1 MSKFYIVDAK
11 TGENRGPVVM
21 DLWDDISVEKV
32 YDQSSREYHQRYG
45 KIVVDDDITD
55 EEYDQIAEDAENER
69 IHSLIEASAEI
80 NELRGDCK
88 KMLERLMLTTA
99 ALGIALRDYRGPYRK
114 ELQQRRDE
122 AEDMFAHMFQYYGE
136 DLKNEA

>member
-1 MSKFYIVDAK
+1 MDFYIVDAK
-11 TGENRGPVVM
+11 TGKNRGSVVI
-21 DLWDDISVEKV
+21 DPFDDVSVEEV
-32 YDQSSREYHQRYG
+32 Y
-45 KIVVDDDITD
+45 DDITD

>member
-1 MSKFYIVDAK
+1 MDFYIVDAK
-11 TGENRGPVVM
+11 TGKNRGPVVM
-21 DLWDDISVEKV
+21 DPFDDISVEEV
-32 YDQSSREYHQRYG
+32 Y
-45 KIVVDDDITD
+45 DDITD
-55 EEYDQIAEDAENER
+55 EEYDQIAEDVENER

-99 ALGIALRDYRGPYRK
+99 ALGIALRDYRGPYKK
-114 ELQQRRDE
+114 ELQRRRDE

-136 DLKNEA
+136 D

>member
-1 MSKFYIVDAK
+1 MNKFYVVDAK
-11 TGENRGPVVM
+11 TGKNRGPVVM
-21 DLWDDISVEKV
+21 DPWDDISAEEV
-32 YDQSSREYHQRYG
+32 Y
-45 KIVVDDDITD
+45 DDITD

-69 IHSLIEASAEI
+69 ICSLIEASAEI

-114 ELQQRRDE
+114 ELQQRRNE

-136 DLKNEA
+136 DLTDGT

>member
-11 TGENRGPVVM
+11 TGEDRGPVVM
-21 DLWDDISVEKV
+21 DPWDDISAEEV
-32 YDQSSREYHQRYG
+32 Y
-45 KIVVDDDITD
+45 DDITD

-88 KMLERLMLTTA
+88 KMLECLMLTTA

-122 AEDMFAHMFQYYGE
+122 AEDMFAHMFQCYGE
-136 DLKNEA
+136 DLKDGT

>member
-1 MSKFYIVDAK
+1 MDFYIVDAK
-11 TGENRGPVVM
+11 TGKNRGSVVM
-21 DLWDDISVEKV
+21 DPFDDISVEEV
-32 YDQSSREYHQRYG
+32 Y
-45 KIVVDDDITD
+45 DDITN

-88 KMLERLMLTTA
+88 KMLECLMLTTA
-99 ALGIALRDYRGPYRK
+99 ALGIALHDYRGPYRK

-122 AEDMFAHMFQYYGE
+122 AEDMFAYMFQYYGE
-136 DLKNEA
+136 DLKNES

>member
-1 MSKFYIVDAK
+1 MDFYIVDAK
-11 TGENRGPVVM
+11 NGNDRGPVVM
-21 DLWDDISVEKV
+21 DPWDDISAEEV
-32 YDQSSREYHQRYG
+32 Y
-45 KIVVDDDITD
+45 DDITD
-55 EEYDQIAEDAENER
+55 EEYDQIAEDTENER

-88 KMLERLMLTTA
+88 KMLKRLMLTTA

-122 AEDMFAHMFQYYGE
+122 AENMFAYMFQYYGE
-136 DLKNEA
+136 DIENDT

>member
-1 MSKFYIVDAK
+1 MIQNDATFNEQQFYVVDAK
-11 TGENRGPVVM
+11 TGENRG
-21 DLWDDISVEKV
+21 SVTIDT
-32 YDQSSREYHQRYG
+32 Y
-45 KIVVDDDITD
+45 DDITD
-55 EEYDQIAEDAENER
+55 EEYAQIAEDAENER

-136 DLKNEA
+136 DIKNGV

>member
-1 MSKFYIVDAK
+1 MSDFYIVDAK
-11 TGENRGPVVM
+11 TGKNRGSVVM
-21 DLWDDISVEKV
+21 DPWDDISVEEV
-32 YDQSSREYHQRYG
+32 Y
-45 KIVVDDDITD
+45 DDITD
-55 EEYDQIAEDAENER
+55 EEYNQIAEDAENER

-80 NELRGDCK
+80 NKLRGDCK
-88 KMLERLMLTTA
+88 KMLECLMLTTA

>member
-1 MSKFYIVDAK
+1 MDFYVVDAK
-11 TGENRGPVVM
+11 TGKNRGSVVM
-21 DLWDDISVEKV
+21 DPFDDISVEEV
-32 YDQSSREYHQRYG
+32 Y
-45 KIVVDDDITD
+45 DDITD

-122 AEDMFAHMFQYYGE
+122 AEDMFARMFQYYGE
-136 DLKNEA
+136 DLKDGT

>member
-1 MSKFYIVDAK
+1 MPFGIPSEDFHDGFGLYVVDAK

-21 DLWDDISVEKV
+21 DPWDDISVEEV
-32 YDQSSREYHQRYG
+32 Y
-45 KIVVDDDITD
+45 DDITD

-88 KMLERLMLTTA
+88 KMLECLMLTTA
-99 ALGIALRDYRGPYRK
+99 ALGIAMRDYRGPYRK
-114 ELQQRRDE
+114 ELHQRRDE
-122 AEDMFAHMFQYYGE
+122 AEDMFARMFQYYGE
-136 DLKNEA
+136 DLKDGT

>member
-1 MSKFYIVDAK
+1 MDFYIVDAK

-21 DLWDDISVEKV
+21 DPFDDISVEEV
-32 YDQSSREYHQRYG
+32 Y
-45 KIVVDDDITD
+45 DDITD

-99 ALGIALRDYRGPYRK
+99 ALGVALRDYRGPYRK

-122 AEDMFAHMFQYYGE
+122 AEDMFAYMFQYYGE
-136 DLKNEA
+136 DLKDGT

>member
-1 MSKFYIVDAK
+1 MNFYIVDDK
-11 TGENRGPVVM
+11 TGKNRGSVVM
-21 DLWDDISVEKV
+21 DPFDDVSVEEV
-32 YDQSSREYHQRYG
+32 Y
-45 KIVVDDDITD
+45 DDITD

-122 AEDMFAHMFQYYGE
+122 AEDMFAHMFQYYEE

>member
-1 MSKFYIVDAK
+1 MFDAITKDFYIVDAK
-11 TGENRGPVVM
+11 TGKNRGSVVM
-21 DLWDDISVEKV
+21 DPFDDICVEEV
-32 YDQSSREYHQRYG
+32 Y
-45 KIVVDDDITD
+45 DDITD

-99 ALGIALRDYRGPYRK
+99 ALGIALRDYRGPYKK

-122 AEDMFAHMFQYYGE
+122 AEDMFAYMFQYYGE
-136 DLKNEA
+136 DLKDGT

>member
-1 MSKFYIVDAK
+1 MSKFYVVDAK

-21 DLWDDISVEKV
+21 DPWDNISVEEV
-32 YDQSSREYHQRYG
+32 C
-45 KIVVDDDITD
+45 DDITD
-55 EEYDQIAEDAENER
+55 EEYDQIAEDAENEK

-114 ELQQRRDE
+114 ELQQRRNE
-122 AEDMFAHMFQYYGE
+122 AEDMFAYMFQYYGE

>member
-1 MSKFYIVDAK
+1 MDFYIVDAK
-11 TGENRGPVVM
+11 TGKNRGSVVM
-21 DLWDDISVEKV
+21 DPFDDISVEEV
-32 YDQSSREYHQRYG
+32 Y
-45 KIVVDDDITD
+45 DDITD

-69 IHSLIEASAEI
+69 LHSLIEASAEI

-122 AEDMFAHMFQYYGE
+122 AEDMFAYMFQYYGE

>member
-1 MSKFYIVDAK
+1 MIQNDAIFNEQQFYVVDAK

-21 DLWDDISVEKV
+21 DPWDDISAEEV
-32 YDQSSREYHQRYG
+32 Y
-45 KIVVDDDITD
+45 DDITD
-55 EEYDQIAEDAENER
+55 EEYDQIAEDAENEK
-69 IHSLIEASAEI
+69 IYSLIEASAEI

-88 KMLERLMLTTA
+88 KMFECLMLTTA

-122 AEDMFAHMFQYYGE
+122 AEDMFAYMFQYYRE
-136 DLKNEA
+136 DLKNDT

>member
-1 MSKFYIVDAK
+1 MDFYVVDAK
-11 TGENRGPVVM
+11 TGKNRGPVVM
-21 DLWDDISVEKV
+21 DPFDDISAEEV
-32 YDQSSREYHQRYG
+32 Y
-45 KIVVDDDITD
+45 DDITD
-55 EEYDQIAEDAENER
+55 EEYDQIAEDVENER

-99 ALGIALRDYRGPYRK
+99 ALGIALRDYCGPYKK

-136 DLKNEA
+136 DLKNDT